1 MSAAVGARGR
11 LVEVDAAD
19 WDGLLRELGLG
30 DAYLTR
36 AYVEASC
43 LLDPGR
49 PVLLHD
55 EDVVFAAI
63 VREIPGE
70 PGRVDVTTPYGY
82 GGPVGPGSHERF
94 WERYGGWCAEQGVVT
109 TFIRFHPLFEN
120 WRNAAP
126 GVQLEQ
132 VANTA
137 TWPLTAG
144 GDLLAGMHSMHRRG
158 ARKAERAGL
167 EVSFERPPAGLDDFA
182 ALYDE
187 SMRRLDADAFYRF
200 GSEYW
205 EALTAL
211 GSRLARADARLEGEL
226 LSSVLL
232 LANED
237 APPWLHY
244 HLGATSSHGFDLGAS
259 KLLFLRSAEWG
270 REQGYEE
277 LHLGSGLGGEEDSL
291 WQFKQRFSPH
301 PGREFWLGKAVH
313 DEAAY
318 RELTA
323 CGAAEG
329 FFPAYRAEA

>member
-1 MSAAVGARGR
+1 VSAAVGARDG
-11 LVEVDAAD
+11 LAEVDASE
-19 WDGLLRELGLG
+19 WDGLLRSLGLA

-49 PVLLHD
+49 PVFLHA
-55 EDVVFAAI
+55 EQVVFAAI
-63 VREIPGE
+63 EREVPGA

-94 WERYGGWCAEQGVVT
+94 WELYSRWCAERHALT
-109 TFIRFHPLFEN
+109 TFVRFHPLFEN
-120 WRNAAP
+120 RRHAP
-126 GVQLEQ
+126 ASFDFEQ
-132 VANTA
+132 MANTA

-144 GDLLAGMHSMHRRG
+144 EDLLAGMHSMHRRG
-158 ARKAERAGL
+158 ARKADRAGV
-167 EVSFERPPAGLDDFA
+167 EVSFARPPAGLEEFA

-187 SMRRLDADAFYRF
+187 SMRRHDAEDFYRF
-200 GSEYW
+200 DDDYW
-205 EALTAL
+205 EALTKL
-211 GSRLARADARLEGEL
+211 GARLVQADARLDGEL
-226 LSSVLL
+226 LSSVFL

-244 HLGATSSHGFDLGAS
+244 HLGATAARGFDVGAS
-259 KLLFLRSAEWG
+259 KLLFLRVAEWG
-270 REQGYEE
+270 REQGFEE
-277 LHLGSGLGGEEDSL
+277 LHLGSGLGGEENTL

-318 RELTA
+318 RELTGRA
-323 CGAAEG
+323 DTEG
-329 FFPAYRAEA
+329 FFPAYRA